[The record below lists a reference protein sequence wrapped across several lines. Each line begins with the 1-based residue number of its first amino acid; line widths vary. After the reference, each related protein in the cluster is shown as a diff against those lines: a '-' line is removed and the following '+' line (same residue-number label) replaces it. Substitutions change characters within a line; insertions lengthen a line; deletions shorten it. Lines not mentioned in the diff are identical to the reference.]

1 MVRSMYSGVAGMKV
15 HQTRMDTIGNNIAN
29 VNTYGFKSSRV
40 SFRDVYYQNMKAA
53 SGASSNKGG
62 TNPTQIGYGA
72 MLGQISVN
80 QGTST
85 MQNTGNGL
93 DVAISGEGFF
103 QVMDSDGN
111 IFYTKA
117 GMLDVDSGGNLV
129 DVNGNFV
136 LGVSG
141 DPVGKAAG
149 SNRITLNVPSVN
161 PSVSSYEVAIQNTK
175 YSISSSNKT
184 TDANVT
190 INFASTDEMPIG
202 QKVEAII
209 TSSGVTVRLN
219 AKEKFINLTELQN
232 EINKAITTANGGA
245 AHPAGNFEFSMNPD
259 PFTAAG
265 GPLTG
270 AEIAGTNFGVNKG
283 SVPEA
288 TGALRGLVTIKEVGD
303 TFSAVGAPDYK
314 IEKVPGT
321 APDPDTYKF
330 SIEINGTT
338 YSATGIESSQME
350 SAGTLLLK
358 NTAGH
363 ENDTITITYPSEK
376 SLTFPANGGTIQDN
390 TNTAL
395 SVAST
400 PSKDLGLGSEPFKLT
415 GGTKGGTQTVA
426 DLTGIAIGPDG
437 VITATH
443 ATHGLM
449 ELGRIDVATF
459 ANSKGLEQTGSTY
472 FKVTANSGTPIVSKP
487 GENGTGALSS
497 GSLEMSNVDLSNEFA
512 DMITTQRG
520 FQANSRMITVSDT
533 MLEELIN
540 LKR

>member
-103 QVMDSDGN
+103 QVMDTDGN

-190 INFASTDEMPIG
+190 INFASTDDLPIG

-219 AKEKFINLTELQN
+219 SKEEFASLADMQN
-232 EINKAITTANGGA
+232 EINKAITTANGGV
-245 AHPAGNFEFSMNPD
+245 AHPAGNFEFTMNPD

-270 AEIAGTNFGVNKG
+270 AEIAGSNFGVNKG

-288 TGALRGLVTIKEVGD
+288 TGDLKGLVTIKEVGD
-303 TFSAVGAPDYK
+303 AFSAVGAPDYT
-314 IEKVPGT
+314 ITKVAGP
-321 APDPDTYKF
+321 PVTYDF
-330 SIEINGTT
+330 TIEIDGTT
-338 YSATGIESSQME
+338 YEATGITSSQME

-358 NTAGH
+358 NSSGH

-376 SLTFPANGGTIQDN
+376 SLNFPQSGIINDN

-449 ELGRIDVATF
+449 ELGRIDIATF